1 MSLRRE
7 TLPFVLV
14 TASKVLSVVA
24 TSVIT
29 FCFVFPSLMFKSKKK
44 ILLQVKIIL
53 QNSQKMAENV
63 KCSLSFLS
71 VNKILFLSSKT
82 VLKSTRHWL
91 FLCFYV
97 LLDYHLMLTV
107 RTAEAS
113 PSLSAYILSSP
124 AVSPSFT
131 ATPILPARI
140 FLVAAK
146 SEPWSVISEPVE

>member
-53 QNSQKMAENV
+53 QNSQKMTENV

-71 VNKILFLSSKT
+71 VNKILFLISKT
-82 VLKSTRHWL
+82 VLKSSSPLAIIFLTASNRICADYILFFVFLKRYHFVFLFFFLFFDRL
-91 FLCFYV
+91 FLK
-97 LLDYHLMLTV
+97 
-107 RTAEAS
+107 
-113 PSLSAYILSSP
+113 
-124 AVSPSFT
+124 
-131 ATPILPARI
+131 RI
-140 FLVAAK
+140 F
-146 SEPWSVISEPVE
+146 

>member
-53 QNSQKMAENV
+53 QNSQKMTENV

-82 VLKSTRHWL
+82 VLKSTHHLLRFFYCVLDLTHFYKSYIEFNGIFYSFDGCL
-91 FLCFYV
+91 FV
-97 LLDYHLMLTV
+97 
-107 RTAEAS
+107 
-113 PSLSAYILSSP
+113 I
-124 AVSPSFT
+124 AVN
-131 ATPILPARI
+131 
-140 FLVAAK
+140 
-146 SEPWSVISEPVE
+146 